1 MKRKNVFAALVG
13 SMLLCLPLG
22 CAAQAADMQITE
34 QEQVQA
40 VRPPEDT
47 YHPMGNYLAMGYCG
61 IEIIG
66 SGNVRISGYTGCYR
80 KVENVI
86 ADVYLYE
93 KTDGGWKH
101 ITTGYFSATNA
112 VAVEGSKN
120 KAVERGHYYR
130 AEGAHHAYGTGYH
143 ESNVSGTNQIYVP

>member
-1 MKRKNVFAALVG
+1 MRGKKLIAALAG

-22 CAAQAADMQITE
+22 CAAQAVDMQVTE

-47 YHPMGNYLAMGYCG
+47 YHPMGNYLATGYCC
-61 IEIIG
+61 IDIIG

-80 KVENVI
+80 KVETVS

-93 KTDGGWKH
+93 KTDKGWKH
-101 ITTGYFSATNA
+101 ITTGYFSANNTTL
-112 VAVEGSKN
+112 VEGSKN

-143 ESNVSGTNQIYVP
+143 ESAVSYTNLIYVP